1 MEQKTVKKPSLFG
14 IIWSPV
20 EQFEKI
26 RNRPRIWIPLLIV
39 SALYVIGTYFSIS
52 QLDYTELLGDAVPA
66 EQLDM
71 AVMVGMITGMIA
83 SLFTPI
89 LSILISS
96 AIFMLIAKIAASDV
110 SFKQLFSMNT
120 YISLIGALGLV
131 LNGLIGMAIGKSFE
145 LSITSLAGVM
155 GSQNAVLGAIEL
167 FTIWGTILTA
177 IGLHKVA
184 GLSKGLAW
192 TVTIVFFLISL
203 GFAYITTALSGMN
216 GI

>member
-1 MEQKTVKKPSLFG
+1 MEQKTVEKPSLFG